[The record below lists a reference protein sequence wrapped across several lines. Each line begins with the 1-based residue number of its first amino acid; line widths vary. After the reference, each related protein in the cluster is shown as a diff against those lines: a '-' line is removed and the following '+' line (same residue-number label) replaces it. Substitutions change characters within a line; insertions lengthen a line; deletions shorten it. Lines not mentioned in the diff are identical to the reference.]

1 MTWLQLIPV
10 FALLTTLTLAMIAA
24 AWKLS
29 DVATKVQLI
38 LTNHLPH
45 INADIKELRGELMQV
60 LTLKGR

>member
-1 MTWLQLIPV
+1 MTWLQLIPL
-10 FALLTTLTLAMIAA
+10 FALLVTLTGAMIGA

-45 INADIKELRGELMQV
+45 IDADIKELRGELLQV